1 MKIQLLSNDPQVSL
15 LFREASHEFSSFA
28 AADCGENLPSGEET
42 GENSSAGEDTLSLRA
57 VRSDEPGFHLVRR
70 GNSAEITYNKA
81 SCFGRALTFLTGH
94 QDEEELDIAQ
104 SCAFEEFG
112 IMLDTSR
119 NAVPRPETLKR
130 WIRLAL
136 LQGYNVLGLYME
148 DTYLVDSEPYFG
160 YMRGA
165 YSHDDLKE
173 IDAYGAS
180 LGLEVRPYIQTLGHL
195 NQLTR
200 HRDYGP
206 VWDTDSILLVDEPRT
221 YELLDH
227 MIGTLADCFTTR
239 TFNIGMDE
247 AHMLG
252 RGRYMD
258 NHGPVNRTDLM
269 LRHLGKVMEICR
281 RYGVRAQMWSDMFY
295 SEPYTRYGGKRSD
308 ADVALLPADVD
319 PVFWYYDETHK
330 DFYDQAFDGQRRMF
344 GKNCHYA
351 GAARKW
357 TGFAPNNRFSIE
369 VGKASL
375 TSAAE
380 HEVRSAVLT
389 AWGDNGSEAS
399 MFSIL
404 PVIWYDS
411 ALAYEYLGRAES
423 DIGELKPDDKAF
435 CALTGM
441 SYERYM
447 AVDALRW
454 FGYPAY
460 SSNADKFLLY
470 NDPLQGVFD
479 SVVPQIGLKAHYEE
493 ALSDIRRT
501 VPLAGRFAYLFET
514 LEKLAALLVLKCDLG
529 YRLTRAYQ
537 AGDREQLAAILDEI
551 PVIVSRLDS
560 FEASFRAQWMK
571 ENRSFGYE
579 IQSQRLGGLRARL
592 LYVADA
598 LKAYLD
604 GSLESIEELEIT
616 KLPFDLSGDSEVFN
630 MEYNQHRNMV
640 SFNIC

>member
-1 MKIQLLSNDPQVSL
+1 MQFGRKKKPNIDGINLLVSIL
-15 LFREASHEFSSFA
+15 VCYPEIGTISFEPKEDALHFSFA
-28 AADCGENLPSGEET
+28 LQEVPPRQEYE
-42 GENSSAGEDTLSLRA
+42 SAGELIRESILTYHSI
-57 VRSDEPGFHLVRR
+57 EGFDDGRIEIYLEGQGHTAFFHVIRDIR
-70 GNSAEITYNKA
+70 TISQGEISMISAIMRER
-81 SCFGRALTFLTGH
+81 FG
-94 QDEEELDIAQ
+94 
-104 SCAFEEFG
+104 
-112 IMLDTSR
+112 
-119 NAVPRPETLKR
+119 ETLIVDPDSR
-130 WIRLAL
+130 PDDFEFDLAAHE
-136 LQGYNVLGLYME
+136 N
-148 DTYLVDSEPYFG
+148 
-160 YMRGA
+160 A
-165 YSHDDLKE
+165 
-173 IDAYGAS
+173 I
-180 LGLEVRPYIQTLGHL
+180 
-195 NQLTR
+195 
-200 HRDYGP
+200 
-206 VWDTDSILLVDEPRT
+206 
-221 YELLDH
+221 DH

-479 SVVPQIGLKAHYEE
+479 SVVPQIDLKAHYEE